1 MIAEKAEE
9 AIEKAVA
16 YELQNIVKKYG
27 AVYASNHE
35 AYAVL
40 LEEVEEA
47 KEEYKCMKIWLKA
60 AWRNVKD
67 NQDLEIIVKKIK
79 EHAIEL
85 IKESV
90 QCAAVCERFIETLE
104 REEKHE
110 KLD

>member
-40 LEEVEEA
+40 KEECEEA
-47 KEEYKCMKIWLKA
+47 AESLDCVLFYLNQIWNNIRKNLIEKKDINLCKEQAKA
-60 AWRNVKD
+60 LAG
-67 NQDLEIIVKKIK
+67 E
-79 EHAIEL
+79 A
-85 IKESV
+85 V
-90 QCAAVCERFIETLE
+90 QCAAVCERFVETLE

-110 KLD
+110 KLA